1 MAEEKGPVLPLGSFL
16 FPRVFQAFRMSI
28 QPTKLILALLALA
41 SICLV
46 GRIMDVTQ
54 TVVVKDGATELDEY
68 VSVGEVGEHIR
79 LFGDFGRRDRDSGE
93 RAGVFGTLWKFG
105 AERFHAAVLSI
116 GQGDG
121 LGVVYSIVASFQAL
135 VWAFTYHPLYSII
148 FFAIALVVMSLAGGA
163 ICRIAALQFAQG
175 EKPGLTQAVRFS
187 IKKWY
192 SFVTA
197 PITPIGIIAVIGV
210 SIILLGLVGNIPV
223 VGELAVGVF
232 LPLALLAAALIA
244 IIVIGALA
252 GFNLMFPTIAYED
265 SDCFD
270 AISRSFSYV
279 YAKPWR
285 MGFYTAIALA
295 YGAIC
300 YEFVRFFC
308 FLLVWLTHLFL
319 QFGFLNHNEKL
330 MAIWPEPRFTD
341 FFGAAAAAP
350 ANWST
355 SVGVFLIHVW
365 VLVVVGLMVSFVISF
380 YFSANTI
387 IYALMRNRVDKTALT
402 EVCTHSGEP
411 MTGPAPSAPASEEV
425 STPPQAD
432 DEGDSR
438 QEAEKPE

>member
-1 MAEEKGPVLPLGSFL
+1 MAEKKGPVLPLGSLL

-28 QPTKLILALLALA
+28 QPTKLILVFLALA
-41 SICLV
+41 AICLA
-46 GRIMDVTQ
+46 GHIMDLSK
-54 TVVVKDGATELDEY
+54 TVVVKSGGITELDEY
-68 VSVGEVGEHIR
+68 VSVAEVGEHIR
-79 LFGDFGRRDRDSGE
+79 LFGDSAE
-93 RAGVFGTLWKFG
+93 RAGVFATLWKFG
-105 AERFHAAVLSI
+105 AERFHSAVLSI
-116 GQGDG
+116 VQRDG
-121 LGVVYSIVASFQAL
+121 LGVVFNIVASFQAL
-135 VWAFTYHPLYSII
+135 VWAFTYHPVYSII
-148 FFAIALVVMSLAGGA
+148 FFAIVLAVMSLAGGA

-187 IKKWY
+187 LRKFY
-192 SFVTA
+192 SFLTA
-197 PITPIGIIAVIGV
+197 PITPIAIIAVIGA

-279 YAKPWR
+279 YASPWR
-285 MGFYTAIALA
+285 MGFYTTVAII

-300 YEFVRFFC
+300 YGFVRFFC
-308 FLLVWLTHLFL
+308 FLLVWITHLFL

-330 MAIWPEPRFTD
+330 MAIWPEPQFKN
-341 FFGAAAAAP
+341 FFGAAPAAS

-387 IYALMRNRVDKTALT
+387 IYALMRNRVDKTALD
-402 EVCTHSGEP
+402 EVYTHSGEP
-411 MTGPAPSAPASEEV
+411 VTGPVAPAATSDEV
-425 STPPQAD
+425 SAQPEAA

-438 QEAEKPE
+438 EEAERPE